1 MNRRL
6 ASTCRGRPGS
16 AGADGRRGTRS
27 TTRWARPRRR
37 TRPEAARDA
46 GWSSRA
52 GATSAAT
59 TTTTTMMWEARRAR
73 RATPRRAARPAP
85 SRASDRTPADSRV
98 ETYAR
103 AGAARRLLRRRCSVP
118 VQFTPMSGSCFH
130 RGLATTRN
138 SQPIGCAMKSDCPML
153 MLTLALR
160 SAARPPPGAPTSPPP
175 SHLAPP
181 GTAAPPPS
189 PPPPAPRF
197 GKPPPS

>member
-59 TTTTTMMWEARRAR
+59 TTTMMWEARRAR

-103 AGAARRLLRRRCSVP
+103 AGAARRLLRRRSSVP